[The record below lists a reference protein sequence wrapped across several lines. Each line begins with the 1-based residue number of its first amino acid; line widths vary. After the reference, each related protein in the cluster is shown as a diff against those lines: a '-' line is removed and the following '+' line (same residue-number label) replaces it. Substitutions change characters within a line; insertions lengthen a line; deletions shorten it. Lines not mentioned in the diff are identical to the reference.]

1 MGNNHS
7 QVGDAERK
15 TQNKVIRLFQDK
27 LGYEYL
33 GNWEVKD
40 AAQARTTPIEEGILN
55 NWLIKQGHT
64 PQMASAAITELN
76 RVRNSS
82 SDLFESNKAVYERLY
97 YGAKVSPGIGENTV
111 TVSYIDWENP
121 LNNHFGIAE
130 EVAMQRTESGMRR
143 PDVVLYVNGIAL
155 CVLEL

>member
-40 AAQARTTPIEEGILN
+40 AGKL
-55 NWLIKQGHT
+55 
-64 PQMASAAITELN
+64 
-76 RVRNSS
+76 VRHPSRKG
-82 SDLFESNKAVYERLY
+82 F
-97 YGAKVSPGIGENTV
+97 
-111 TVSYIDWENP
+111 
-121 LNNHFGIAE
+121 
-130 EVAMQRTESGMRR
+130 
-143 PDVVLYVNGIAL
+143 
-155 CVLEL
+155 